1 MTLIRPFTQKSASP
15 GPPPRTM
22 GALASTSSQ
31 CRHTFSASETNSILT
46 VIKEKG
52 LPSISQLSVA
62 SHLVVLARR
71 FPSTTRTCVA
81 YATAVNVR
89 DCLGLATPRYFG
101 NAFASLSSSF
111 ESVHKDESEEEEGL
125 RMRVCKLASE
135 MSADARACKDE
146 AEERLVVF
154 GKLIKLV
161 RNDVSAG
168 PPPPRHQSVSLKADA
183 SQVRC

>member
-1 MTLIRPFTQKSASP
+1 M
-15 GPPPRTM
+15 
-22 GALASTSSQ
+22 
-31 CRHTFSASETNSILT
+31 LT

-52 LPSISQLSVA
+52 LPSISQLAVA

-71 FPSTTRTCVA
+71 FPSTTRTRVA

-89 DCLGLATPRYFG
+89 DCLGLAKPRYFG

-111 ESVHKDESEEEEGL
+111 DFVHRDEFEEGKGL
-125 RMRVCKLASE
+125 RMRLCKLASE

-146 AEERLVVF
+146 AEERIVVF

-161 RNDVSAG
+161 RNDASAG

-183 SQVRC
+183 RQV